1 MYILMK
7 SKRNTYKN
15 IMERSLSTMYQRM
28 DLLLATIPQGTNLN
42 KDKRANKVIR
52 DVMAME
58 EEWIVDPDL
67 RQELTMID
75 LHEQ

>member
-1 MYILMK
+1 MK

>member
-1 MYILMK
+1 
-7 SKRNTYKN
+7 
-15 IMERSLSTMYQRM
+15 MYQRM
-28 DLLLATIPQGTNLN
+28 DLLLATIPQGTNVN

>member
-1 MYILMK
+1 
-7 SKRNTYKN
+7 
-15 IMERSLSTMYQRM
+15 MERSLSTMYQRM
-28 DLLLATIPQGTNLN
+28 DLLLATIPQGTNVN

>member
-1 MYILMK
+1 MK

-15 IMERSLSTMYQRM
+15 IMERSLATMYQRM